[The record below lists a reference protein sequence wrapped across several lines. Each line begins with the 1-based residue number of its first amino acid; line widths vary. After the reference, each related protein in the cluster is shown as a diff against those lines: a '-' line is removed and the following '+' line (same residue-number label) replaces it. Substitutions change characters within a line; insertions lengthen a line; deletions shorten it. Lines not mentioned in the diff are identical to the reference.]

1 MGKGKQSKYPGV
13 WKGNERWNAWITIN
27 GEDKLLGTF
36 KLEEHAAIAYLLAKS
51 EIKLKEEQ

>member
-13 WKGNERWNAWITIN
+13 WKWKEGWNAWITIK

-36 KLEEHAAIAYLLAKS
+36 KLEEHAAIVYLLAKS
-51 EIKLKEEQ
+51 EIKLKEEE